1 MSRSC
6 GRSWD
11 YGSYLRSKCTQM
23 LPWWEGHS
31 QFQNMKD
38 QKLNQKKADTEVN
51 IGMERCSLREVK
63 EGGGPRVLPSPAR
76 VAACCIYSADCK
88 LTVKCQHDC
97 LVPYGSCDF
106 ISFPILSLWYSAH
119 TVLHTPPK
127 QHVSTRLKTSQRSTI
142 SQNHIRAQCS
152 PRLYVLSQHAFSSYC
167 DNCCYGFG
175 NVSYSH
181 LLRIQQMTDE

>member
-63 EGGGPRVLPSPAR
+63 EGGALEFFHLLPEWLPA
-76 VAACCIYSADCK
+76 
-88 LTVKCQHDC
+88 
-97 LVPYGSCDF
+97 
-106 ISFPILSLWYSAH
+106 
-119 TVLHTPPK
+119 
-127 QHVSTRLKTSQRSTI
+127 VSTQLTA
-142 SQNHIRAQCS
+142 N
-152 PRLYVLSQHAFSSYC
+152 
-167 DNCCYGFG
+167 
-175 NVSYSH
+175 
-181 LLRIQQMTDE
+181 